1 MNISI
6 RNLQK
11 ADIFSSLFQHM
22 KLFSDNIN
30 IMFEKERVFVQ
41 SMDSARVSIFEIN
54 IPSEWFDV
62 YEHTSVSAI
71 PIGVNSSLLFKILN
85 TRDKVQELNIVFND
99 SESDKLFINFTCG
112 RSLTNSIVPS
122 ETEVQPAIKEVATR
136 AVFDKRFE
144 LPLMDIEYELMGIPP
159 SDSQAEF
166 TVPSSIFSSLM
177 NQLRLFG
184 DTLEIDCSEEKI
196 MLHSISLD
204 QGKMAVEM
212 KIDDLSEYAINEG
225 ETMHISFSLAMLHN
239 ICMYNK
245 LSKDVTVHL
254 TTNFPMKMV
263 YDLGEDANMVFF
275 LAPKIDDSN

>member
-11 ADIFSSLFQHM
+11 AETFSSLFQHI

-54 IPSEWFDV
+54 IPSDWFDV

-71 PIGVNSSLLFKILN
+71 PIGVNSSTLFRILN
-85 TRDKVQELNIVFND
+85 TRDKVQELNIVLD
-99 SESDKLFINFTCG
+99 ERESDKLFINFTCV
-112 RSLTNSIVPS
+112 RTTTNNIVS
-122 ETEVQPAIKEVATR
+122 SDATEQPVIKEVACR
-136 AVFDKRFE
+136 SVFDKRFE
-144 LPLMDIEYELMGIPP
+144 LPLMDIEYELMAIPP
-159 SDSQAEF
+159 SDSEAEF
-166 TVPSSIFSSLM
+166 TIPSGTFSSLI

-196 MLHSISLD
+196 MLYSVSVD

-212 KIDDLSEYAINEG
+212 KMDDLIEYAINEG
-225 ETMHISFSLAMLHN
+225 ETMHISFSLTILHN

-245 LSKDVTVHL
+245 LSKDVNISL
-254 TTNFPMKMV
+254 TTNFPMKIV
-263 YDLGEDANMVFF
+263 YDLGDNANMVFF
-275 LAPKIDDSN
+275 LAPKIDDN